1 MPPMSAAERS
11 TTSDLTVAVLGLGVV
26 GGEVAAAL
34 LRDEAAAPRRFAP
47 ADGRP
52 LRLAAVHTR
61 TAAAL
66 ARHGIPAAYARA
78 TAKELVGARAGSAAT
93 PSAAP
98 ATAASAATS
107 PTPPTPPATPAHL
120 GALVETIG
128 GIEPAHAYLV
138 DALERGIPVAT
149 ANKAVVA
156 AFGPE
161 LEALSRRTGAALR
174 FEAAVG
180 GGTPVLTPI
189 AESLAANRLTRV
201 RGIVN
206 GTTNFIL
213 TAMTRDGAGYEET
226 LRSAQERGYAEADP
240 SGDVEG
246 RDPANKLV
254 LLVRLAFGRWIRPD
268 AIPLAPPTLDPDAAP
283 RPGITGV
290 TGATIA
296 GAAALGCRVKLIA
309 DATLAADGTLATAVL
324 PTIVPLDDPFATTDG
339 VLNRVEVWGDPI
351 GTVAFVGPGAGGP
364 ATSTAVLADLLAIA
378 RGAGSTW
385 GGLPPATDATE
396 ASTASTAATGPST
409 APAPATTPAYAP
421 DAPRDWFAVAP
432 IGATRIPALPG
443 TRVAELDGAVAIR
456 FADRTLADV
465 RAVLRDAGAPG
476 TTQILPAERAS

>member
-1 MPPMSAAERS
+1 MPAMSAVARS
-11 TTSDLTVAVLGLGVV
+11 TTPDLTVAVIGLGVV

-34 LRDEAAAPRRFAP
+34 LRDEADAAPARGTPPTAPRRFAP

-52 LRLAAVHTR
+52 LRLAGVHTR
-61 TAAAL
+61 SATAL
-66 ARHGIPAAYARA
+66 GRHGIPATYLRP
-78 TAKELVGARAGSAAT
+78 TAQELLSG
-93 PSAAP
+93 PAP
-98 ATAASAATS
+98 V
-107 PTPPTPPATPAHL
+107 

-128 GIEPAHAYLV
+128 GLEPAHTYLV
-138 DALERGIPVAT
+138 AALERGIPVAT

-161 LEALSRRTGAALR
+161 LEALARRTGAALR

-226 LRSAQERGYAEADP
+226 LRSAQELGYAEADP

-254 LLVRLAFGRWIRPD
+254 LLARLAFGRWIRPGS
-268 AIPLAPPTLDPDAAP
+268 IQLAPPTLDPDAAP

-309 DATLAADGTLATAVL
+309 DATLRPDGTLETSVL
-324 PTIVPLDDPFATTDG
+324 PTALPLEDPFATTDG
-339 VLNRVEVWGDPI
+339 VLNRIEVSGDPI
-351 GTVAFVGPGAGGP
+351 GTVAFAGPGAGGP
-364 ATSTAVLADLLAIA
+364 ATSAAVLADLIAIS

-385 GGLPPATDATE
+385 AGLPPAIDAT
-396 ASTASTAATGPST
+396 APTAAAGSTA
-409 APAPATTPAYAP
+409 TPTP
-421 DAPRDWFAVAP
+421 DLPRDRFAVAP
-432 IGATRIPALPG
+432 ISALGLASEPGLRI
-443 TRVAELDGAVAIR
+443 AELDGTVAIR
-456 FADRTLADV
+456 FIDRTLAET
-465 RAVLRDAGAPG
+465 RAILAAAGAPG
-476 TTQILPAERAS
+476 TTAILPAERAS